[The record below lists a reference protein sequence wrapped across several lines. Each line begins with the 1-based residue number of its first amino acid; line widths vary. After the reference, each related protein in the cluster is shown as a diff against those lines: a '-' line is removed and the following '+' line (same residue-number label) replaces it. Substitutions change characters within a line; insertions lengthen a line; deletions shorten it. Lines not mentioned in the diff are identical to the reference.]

1 MITTDKK
8 SFEQAMLQRGYALAE
23 LAECILSEDGDQI
36 TIDETSPAYPRRPKK
51 GLGDMVAA
59 GLSAVGITEERVSKL
74 VGGDCGCSKRK
85 EFLNQLGRKLGIG
98 QEG

>member
-1 MITTDKK
+1 
-8 SFEQAMLQRGYALAE
+8 
-23 LAECILSEDGDQI
+23 
-36 TIDETSPAYPRRPKK
+36 
-51 GLGDMVAA
+51 MVAA

-85 EFLNQLGRKLGIG
+85 QLLNQLGRKIGIG